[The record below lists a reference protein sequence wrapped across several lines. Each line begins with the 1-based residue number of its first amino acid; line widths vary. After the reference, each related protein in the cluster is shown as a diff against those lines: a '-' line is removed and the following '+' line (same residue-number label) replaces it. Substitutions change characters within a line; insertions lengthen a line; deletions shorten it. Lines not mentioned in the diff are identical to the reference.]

1 MILSGLKIKEE
12 VINNEINIFP
22 FEENLLNP
30 NSYNYRLGDELL
42 EIDNDLID
50 SKKETRYKKIKLT
63 EKGYVLKPH
72 KLYLG
77 STFEKIGSSKYVTQL
92 IGRSS
97 VGRLGL
103 FLQVTAPLGH
113 VGCNH
118 HWTLELKAVQPL
130 RVYPKMKIGQVT
142 FWKVYGS
149 IEKTYKNGKYN
160 NYSKPHISMFY
171 KEGEGKWFYQE
182 KRLMKKLKMAK

>member
-12 VINNEINIFP
+12 VINGNITLEP
-22 FEENLLNP
+22 FSDKLLNP

-42 EIDNDLID
+42 LILDDVIDPR
-50 SKKETRYKKIKLT
+50 KMCKYKKIKLT
-63 EKGYVLKPH
+63 QEGYVLEPN

-77 STFEKIGSSKYVTQL
+77 STIEKIGSSKYVTQL

-113 VGCNH
+113 IGCNH
-118 HWTLELKAVQPL
+118 SWTLELKTVQPL
-130 RVYPKMKIGQVT
+130 RVYPNMNIGQVT
-142 FWKVYGS
+142 FWC
-149 IEKTYKNGKYN
+149 IDGKYDM
-160 NYSKPHISMFY
+160 YDGDYTKYEYPHISNFY
-171 KEGEGKWFYQE
+171 RKEG
-182 KRLMKKLKMAK
+182 M

>member
-12 VINNEINIFP
+12 VSNKNINIDP
-22 FEENLLNP
+22 FDDALLNP
-30 NSYNYRLGDELL
+30 NSYNYRLADVIYEVIDEI
-42 EIDNDLID
+42 IDPINKTNI
-50 SKKETRYKKIKLT
+50 KRIKIPS
-63 EKGYVLKPH
+63 EGYILQPN

-77 STFEKIGSSKYVTQL
+77 STVEKIGSSKYVTQL

-118 HWTLELKAVQPL
+118 CWTLELRVVQPL
-130 RVYPKMKIGQVT
+130 KIYPNMKIGQVS
-142 FWKVYGS
+142 FWVIDGDVTLNYS
-149 IEKTYKNGKYN
+149 NGKYN
-160 NYSKPHISMFY
+160 QYLIPEVSKFY
-171 KEGEGKWFYQE
+171 EYGGK
-182 KRLMKKLKMAK
+182 K

>member
-12 VINNEINIFP
+12 VLNGNINIEP
-22 FEENLLNP
+22 FDDKMLNP
-30 NSYNYRLGDELL
+30 NSYNYRLADIIYEV
-42 EIDNDLID
+42 EDDIIDPSHKTNV
-50 SKKETRYKKIKLT
+50 KKIKIA
-63 EKGYVLKPH
+63 ESGYVLQPN

-77 STFEKIGSSKYVTQL
+77 STVEKIGSSKYVTQL

-118 HWTLELKAVQPL
+118 CWTLELRCVQPFK
-130 RVYPKMKIGQVT
+130 VYPRMKIGQVT
-142 FWKVYGS
+142 FWKIYGN
-149 IEKTYKNGKYN
+149 KTLNYNNGKYN
-160 NYSKPHISMFY
+160 KYTNAEISKFY
-171 KEGEGKWFYQE
+171 E
-182 KRLMKKLKMAK
+182 KGGLE

>member
-12 VINNEINIFP
+12 VLNKNIDIEP
-22 FEENLLNP
+22 YCDELLNP
-30 NSYNYRLGDELL
+30 NSYNYRLADVIY
-42 EIDNDLID
+42 EIKDDIID
-50 SKKETRYKKIKLT
+50 PAKKTNIKKIKIPK
-63 EKGYVLKPH
+63 EGYILKPN

-77 STFEKIGSSKYVTQL
+77 STYEKIGSSKYVTQL

-118 HWTLELKAVQPL
+118 CWTLELRVVQPL
-130 RVYPKMKIGQVT
+130 KVYPKMRIGQVS
-142 FWKVYGS
+142 FWVIDGDTTLNY
-149 IEKTYKNGKYN
+149 NDGKYN
-160 NYSKPHISMFY
+160 KYLIPEVSKFY
-171 KEGEGKWFYQE
+171 EFGGK
-182 KRLMKKLKMAK
+182 R

>member
-12 VINNEINIFP
+12 IKNKNINIEP
-22 FEENLLNP
+22 FSLSLLNP

-42 EIDNDLID
+42 EIEDEVID
-50 SKKETRYKKIKLT
+50 PKCESKVKLIKLT
-63 EKGYVLKPH
+63 SEGYILKPH

-77 STFEKIGSSKYVTQL
+77 STVEKIGSSKYVTQL

-97 VGRLGL
+97 MGRMGL

-118 HWTLELKAVQPL
+118 CWTLELKAVQPIKI
-130 RVYPKMKIGQVT
+130 YPNMKIGQVT
-142 FWKVYGS
+142 FWVLDGEVMLNY
-149 IEKTYKNGKYN
+149 ETGKYN
-160 NYSKPHISMFY
+160 DYLRPHVSMFY
-171 KEGEGKWFYQE
+171 KNGGIK
-182 KRLMKKLKMAK
+182 